1 MKKTHLGV
9 LIFSNVTGRWSH
21 EILFDKLV
29 NLARNTNIYI
39 ENWPKGHKPDNNIY
53 VMGSV
58 VIAVRQITQE
68 SGKYHCTMHTE
79 TTLCEYNKGDQ

>member
-53 VMGSV
+53 CV
-58 VIAVRQITQE
+58 
-68 SGKYHCTMHTE
+68 
-79 TTLCEYNKGDQ
+79 LL